1 MKRSRSTG
9 GKEPIVLEP
18 DEQPGGTTR
27 LEAQGGDQGLDGDEL
42 ASDLINMVL
51 EARTE
56 REVKERAAAA
66 ARAQERIEGVVIGRL
81 AAVTPRGPKVSYP
94 GCPSPDGLVAR
105 ATAKVRK
112 PDVGRR
118 VALMFENGD
127 PGLPIFIGL
136 LHHDGAEA
144 QAEHPALRSLT
155 IREEHDRIDIKCM
168 KGISLS
174 CGESTIIIT
183 PKGKILL
190 RSKHLLSHASI
201 LNRIRGGSV
210 RIN

>member
-1 MKRSRSTG
+1 MKRSRPSS
-9 GKEPIVLEP
+9 GKESTVLEHDAQ
-18 DEQPGGTTR
+18 DEGT
-27 LEAQGGDQGLDGDEL
+27 LPLGAEDSEPIAAGDGL

-56 REVKERAAAA
+56 REAKESAAAL
-66 ARAQERIEGVVIGRL
+66 ARAQERIDGVVIGRL
-81 AAVTPRGPKVSYP
+81 RAATPRGPRVSYP

-105 ATAKVRK
+105 ATASVKK
-112 PDVGRR
+112 ADVGRR

-127 PGLPIFIGL
+127 VALPIFIGL
-136 LHHDGAEA
+136 IHHDDVAAE
-144 QAEHPALRSLT
+144 AEHPALGSLT
-155 IREEHDRIDIKCM
+155 IREEQDRIDIKCT

-190 RSKHLLSHASI
+190 RSKHLLSHAAI